1 MTQQAGSSQPCAPQS
16 LSNHL
21 LGISG
26 GVLLVLD
33 VLHLTNQHR
42 LLLNHLHAGQ
52 PGAVRQGMQPSAQP
66 ATSGSCIA
74 PARTNHSQHQQH
86 QQLKRAARHAQRCG
100 RASQHHSGASG
111 GSSSRSNDRSRPGFG
126 IAAGQCCSPG
136 CGLRSKGR
144 GRGRGGACP
153 QAEAQRAARAYMT
166 KRQPRFCLS
175 SSRHPRQHAGVGLGI
190 AASGREALL
199 PAHGSRRQPT
209 RRPPPTVV
217 QVGVLCDFQQRADAG
232 KALRKRR
239 AAQQG
244 FRIGEAHNCCMQPCS
259 AW

>member
-1 MTQQAGSSQPCAPQS
+1 M
-16 LSNHL
+16 H
-21 LGISG
+21 
-26 GVLLVLD
+26 
-33 VLHLTNQHR
+33 
-42 LLLNHLHAGQ
+42 
-52 PGAVRQGMQPSAQP
+52 PSAQP
-66 ATSGSCIA
+66 ATPGSGMGTSPHQPLAAAAAAAASARQGTRSDAAEHHSITVA
-74 PARTNHSQHQQH
+74 PAAAAAAAAAMTAHVQDSESLPANVVHQD
-86 QQLKRAARHAQRCG
+86 AACG
-100 RASQHHSGASG
+100 AREG
-111 GSSSRSNDRSRPGFG
+111 
-126 IAAGQCCSPG
+126 
-136 CGLRSKGR
+136 

-153 QAEAQRAARAYMT
+153 QAEAQQAARAYMT

-190 AASGREALL
+190 AASGRDALL

-232 KALRKRR
+232 EALRKRR

-244 FRIGEAHNCCMQPCS
+244 FRIGEAHDCCMKPCS